1 MAAKQHISLL
11 TRWFYR
17 NYRFSSSIKYWIR
30 RTFTPGGVLLIA
42 AMFMCGGIGVDTNQ
56 AMAYQAFSFLAFI
69 LLISVLWS
77 FFPRPRLSASRDLP
91 RLASVGQPLVYTL
104 NVTNLTPRQ
113 QANVSVWEDL
123 GDPRPTLE
131 QFATTPEP
139 GEHRRN
145 AFDRLF
151 RFYRWNWLTERNEIA
166 KSFETVLPILSAG
179 QTVEA
184 KIKVIPYKRG
194 VLRFT
199 GFTFA
204 IPDPFGL
211 TRAFRRHPAVQQ
223 ILVLPKRYLVGDF
236 QLPGELQYQPG
247 GVNLASSIGESEEF
261 VALREYRRGDPMR
274 HIHWKSVSKTGKLVV
289 KEFQNEFFVRHALI
303 LDTFLEHSETQRFE
317 EAVSVAASF
326 AWSIH
331 AQESLL
337 DLVFIGP
344 EAYCFTAG
352 RSVGQVEQMLEILAA
367 VNPCTTKNFEAL
379 ETVVI
384 QRINLVSGCIC
395 ILLEWNEHRKNLIE
409 KMMVYGVPLKVFVIV
424 EPGTAPLDP
433 GPLSQGDFHQLEVG
447 KIQEG
452 LVKAI

>member
-1 MAAKQHISLL
+1 MATRRPISLS

-17 NYRFSSSIKYWIR
+17 NYRFSSSIKYWVR
-30 RTFTPGGVLLIA
+30 RTFTPGGVLLVG
-42 AMFMCGGIGVDTNQ
+42 AMIMCAGLGLDTNQ
-56 AMAYQAFSFLAFI
+56 AMAYQAFSFLAFA
-69 LLISVLWS
+69 LLISVIWS
-77 FFPRPRLSASRDLP
+77 FFPRPKLSATRTLP
-91 RLASVGQPLVYTL
+91 KLGSVGQPLIYTL
-104 NVTNLTPRQ
+104 TAKNPTKKQ

-151 RFYRWNWLTERNEIA
+151 RFYRWNWLIAQNEIA
-166 KSFETVLPILSAG
+166 KTFEAVLPTLAPD

-184 KIKVIPYKRG
+184 KIKVVPQKRG
-194 VLRFT
+194 ILRFT

-211 TRAFRRHPAVQQ
+211 CRAFSKYACSQQ
-223 ILVLPKRYLVGDF
+223 ILVLPKRYLLGDF
-236 QLPGELQYQPG
+236 NLPGQLQHQPG

-274 HIHWKSVSKTGKLVV
+274 HIHWKSVSKTGKLIV

-303 LDTFLEHSETQRFE
+303 LDTFLGYSETQKFE

-326 AWSIH
+326 AWSLH
-331 AQESLL
+331 TQESLL

-352 RSVGQVEQMLEILAA
+352 RGVGHVEQMLEILAS
-367 VNPCTTKNFEAL
+367 VGPCTTRTFESL
-379 ETVVI
+379 DTVVI

-395 ILLEWNEHRKNLIE
+395 ILLEWDDARKKLIE
-409 KMMVYGVPLKVFVIV
+409 KMLIYGVPLKVFVVV

-433 GPLSQGDFHQLEVG
+433 GPVNPADFYQLEVG

-452 LVKAI
+452 LAKI